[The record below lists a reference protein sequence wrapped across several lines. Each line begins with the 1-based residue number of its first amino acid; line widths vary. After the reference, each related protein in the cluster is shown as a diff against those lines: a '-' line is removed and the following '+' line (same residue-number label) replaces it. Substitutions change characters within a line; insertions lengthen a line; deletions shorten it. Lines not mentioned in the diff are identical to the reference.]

1 MKKKINIISLEIR
14 LSLMVVLL
22 FSVVINNIYFSFI
35 IDTLAIIIYS
45 IFLYKKT
52 RFLFF
57 YSFIILSLLRLIIS
71 SYILDY
77 FNVFLTYSEEVTF
90 YKGSL
95 DEFLIISSVIIEL
108 SYYLYKKINFS
119 QDNGKLL
126 KYLKGR
132 MYYFIQITILCSVFH
147 VFFIRRQMG
156 FIHRVEFASKF
167 LENNIFNH
175 FLQIIIMGGMIV
187 SGLIFKS
194 SKIKG
199 FLLLCS
205 LFLYG
210 YLIGEKFGYFFY
222 ILCFLLLGIA
232 INTSNKQCKSYL
244 KYVGC
249 FLMGLIFCCITVIS
263 TMYKISPS
271 EAVVFFEQR
280 VCQDNESW
288 WYFYDKDYDD
298 LNIINE
304 IKAFQYK
311 GIGNLYDIGYE
322 NARLFGSHMLA
333 EKMKG
338 YKIVK
343 GEYDRKKR
351 IAAGS
356 MTQIK
361 LYGRQYYLLIIM
373 YSYIIYFVLKT
384 LVNLFK
390 LKFNNI
396 LINLFLYTYISFLL
410 RFYIQ
415 IESGLFQINNEFIS
429 IKAIYFLVI
438 IYFYKTII
446 YVLKRFKN
454 KKIKSQIN
462 CNMKNLNY

>member
-1 MKKKINIISLEIR
+1 MKKKINIITAEMR
-14 LSLMVVLL
+14 FFLMIALF
-22 FSVVINNIYFSFI
+22 FSVVINNIYFSLV
-35 IDTLAIIIYS
+35 IDTFAILIYS

-57 YSFIILSLLRLIIS
+57 YSFIIFSLLRLIIS

-95 DEFLIISSVIIEL
+95 DEFLIVSVAIIEL
-108 SYYLYKKINFS
+108 SYYFYKKIKFP
-119 QDNGKLL
+119 QDDGKLL
-126 KYLKGR
+126 KYFKGK

-147 VFFIRRQMG
+147 VFFIRKQMG

-175 FLQIIIMGGMIV
+175 FLQIIIMGGMVV
-187 SGLIFKS
+187 SGVIFKS
-194 SKIKG
+194 SRIKG

-232 INTSNKQCKSYL
+232 INTSDKQCKSYL
-244 KYVGC
+244 KYIAC
-249 FLMGLIFCCITVIS
+249 FSLGLIFCCITVIS
-263 TMYKISPS
+263 TMYKISAS

-298 LNIINE
+298 LNIVNE

-311 GIGNLYDIGYE
+311 GIGNLYDVGYE

-338 YKIVK
+338 YEIVK
-343 GEYDRKKR
+343 GEYERKKR

-356 MTQIK
+356 ITQIK
-361 LYGRQYYLLIIM
+361 LYGRQYYLLVIM
-373 YSYIIYFVLKT
+373 YSYMIYFVLKT
-384 LVNLFK
+384 IVNLFK
-390 LKFNNI
+390 LSFKNI

-446 YVLKRFKN
+446 YVLERLKRKN
-454 KKIKSQIN
+454 N
-462 CNMKNLNY
+462 VLN

>member
-1 MKKKINIISLEIR
+1 MKKKINIITVEIR
-14 LSLMVVLL
+14 IFLTIALF
-22 FSVVINNIYFSFI
+22 FSVAINNIYFSLV
-35 IDTLAIIIYS
+35 IDTLAILIYS

-57 YSFIILSLLRLIIS
+57 YSFIIFTLLRLIIS

-95 DEFLIISSVIIEL
+95 DEFLIVSVAIIEL
-108 SYYLYKKINFS
+108 FYYFYKKIKFP
-119 QDNGKLL
+119 QDDGKLL
-126 KYLKGR
+126 KYLNGK
-132 MYYFIQITILCSVFH
+132 MYYFIQIIVLCSVFH
-147 VFFIRRQMG
+147 VFFIRKQMG

-187 SGLIFKS
+187 SGTLFKFS
-194 SKIKG
+194 RIKG

-232 INTSNKQCKSYL
+232 INTSDKQCKSYL
-244 KYVGC
+244 KYIAC
-249 FLMGLIFCCITVIS
+249 FSLGLIFCCITVIS
-263 TMYKISPS
+263 TMYKISTS

-298 LNIINE
+298 LNIVNE

-311 GIGNLYDIGYE
+311 GIGNLYDVGYE

-338 YKIVK
+338 YEVVK
-343 GEYDRKKR
+343 GEYERKKR

-373 YSYIIYFVLKT
+373 YSYMIYFVLKT

-390 LKFNNI
+390 LRFNNI

-415 IESGLFQINNEFIS
+415 IESGLFQINNDFLS
-429 IKAIYFLVI
+429 IKALYFLLI
-438 IYFYKTII
+438 IWFYKLFI
-446 YVLKRFKN
+446 YILKNIRKLKN
-454 KKIKSQIN
+454 KRRKEEHELIN
-462 CNMKNLNY
+462 

>member
-1 MKKKINIISLEIR
+1 MKKKINIITAEIR
-14 LSLMVVLL
+14 IFLTMALF
-22 FSVVINNIYFSFI
+22 FSVAINNIYFSLV
-35 IDTLAIIIYS
+35 IDTLAILIYS

-57 YSFIILSLLRLIIS
+57 YSFIIFTLLRLIIS

-95 DEFLIISSVIIEL
+95 DEFLIVSVAIIEL
-108 SYYLYKKINFS
+108 FYYFYKKIKFP
-119 QDNGKLL
+119 QDDGKLL
-126 KYLKGR
+126 KYLNGK
-132 MYYFIQITILCSVFH
+132 MYYFIQIIVLCSVFH
-147 VFFIRRQMG
+147 VFFIRKQMG

-187 SGLIFKS
+187 SGTLFKS
-194 SKIKG
+194 SRIKG

-232 INTSNKQCKSYL
+232 INTSDKQCKSYL
-244 KYVGC
+244 KYIAC
-249 FLMGLIFCCITVIS
+249 FSLGLIFCCITVIS
-263 TMYKISPS
+263 TMYKISTS

-298 LNIINE
+298 LNIVNE

-311 GIGNLYDIGYE
+311 GIGNLYDVGYE

-338 YKIVK
+338 YEVVK
-343 GEYDRKKR
+343 GEYERKKR

-373 YSYIIYFVLKT
+373 YSYMIYFVLKT
-384 LVNLFK
+384 IVNLFK
-390 LKFNNI
+390 LRFNNI

-415 IESGLFQINNEFIS
+415 IESGLFQINNDFLN
-429 IKAIYFLVI
+429 IKALYFLLI
-438 IYFYKTII
+438 IWFYKLFI
-446 YVLKRFKN
+446 YILKNIRKLKN
-454 KKIKSQIN
+454 KRRKEEHELIN
-462 CNMKNLNY
+462 

>member
-1 MKKKINIISLEIR
+1 MKKKINIITVEIR
-14 LSLMVVLL
+14 IFLTIALF
-22 FSVVINNIYFSFI
+22 FSVAINNIYFSLV
-35 IDTLAIIIYS
+35 IDTLAILIYS

-57 YSFIILSLLRLIIS
+57 YSFIIFTLLRLIIS

-95 DEFLIISSVIIEL
+95 DEFLIVSVAIIEL
-108 SYYLYKKINFS
+108 FYYFYKKIKFP
-119 QDNGKLL
+119 QDDGKLL
-126 KYLKGR
+126 KYLNGK
-132 MYYFIQITILCSVFH
+132 MYYFIQIIVLCSVFH
-147 VFFIRRQMG
+147 VFFIRKQMG

-187 SGLIFKS
+187 SGTLFKS
-194 SKIKG
+194 SRIKG

-232 INTSNKQCKSYL
+232 INTSDKQCKSYL
-244 KYVGC
+244 KYIAC
-249 FLMGLIFCCITVIS
+249 FSLGLIFCCITVIS
-263 TMYKISPS
+263 TMYKISTS

-298 LNIINE
+298 LNIVNE

-311 GIGNLYDIGYE
+311 GIGNLYDVGYE

-338 YKIVK
+338 YEVVK
-343 GEYDRKKR
+343 GEYERKKR

-373 YSYIIYFVLKT
+373 YSYMIYFVLKT

-390 LKFNNI
+390 LRFNNI

-415 IESGLFQINNEFIS
+415 IESGLFQINNDFLS
-429 IKAIYFLVI
+429 IKALYFLLI
-438 IYFYKTII
+438 IWFYKLFI
-446 YVLKRFKN
+446 YILKNIRKLKN
-454 KKIKSQIN
+454 KRRKEEHELIN
-462 CNMKNLNY
+462 